1 MHSQKIDYNRIS
13 VSAIPPDRNP
23 PDSIQEGRQARKA
36 RIMKNSILAQL
47 NAIDSNKAS
56 KNTPVNTF
64 ETYLAKVTDTKQKEA
79 LQNARKEALVKKAE
93 KAKAST
99 KEETKTAPATKAI
112 EFYIPTN
119 ERRGLYLFAYTHAV
133 MQFVKALPAGQQ
145 ETAARKL
152 HGPTAISYHGNKGNI
167 RIAAGKVSYNE
178 NALSCDPKK
187 GTDDKRHGA
196 FTFVG
201 AFFSLITTG
210 KLPAQKPE
218 GFSWKALA
226 TKKASA

>member
-1 MHSQKIDYNRIS
+1 
-13 VSAIPPDRNP
+13 
-23 PDSIQEGRQARKA
+23 
-36 RIMKNSILAQL
+36 MKNSILAQL

-64 ETYLAKVTDTKQKEA
+64 ETYLAKVTDSKQKEA
-79 LQNARKEALVKKAE
+79 LIVARKEAQAKKAE
-93 KAKAST
+93 KTKPIA
-99 KEETKTAPATKAI
+99 KEETKAAPATKTV

-119 ERRGLYLFAYTHAV
+119 ERRGLYLFAYTAAV

-152 HGPTAISYHGNKGNI
+152 HGATMIRHHGEKGNI

-178 NALSCDPKK
+178 SYFACDPKK
-187 GTDDKRHGA
+187 CTDDKRHGA

-201 AFFSLITTG
+201 AFFALITTG

-218 GFSWKALA
+218 GFAWKLLA

>member
-1 MHSQKIDYNRIS
+1 
-13 VSAIPPDRNP
+13 
-23 PDSIQEGRQARKA
+23 
-36 RIMKNSILAQL
+36 MKNSILAQL
-47 NAIDSNKAS
+47 NAIDANKAS

-64 ETYLAKVTDTKQKEA
+64 ETYLAKVTDSKQKEA
-79 LQNARKEALVKKAE
+79 LIAARKEAQSKKAE
-93 KAKAST
+93 KTKAST
-99 KEETKTAPATKAI
+99 KAETKAAPAKAI

-119 ERRGLYLFAYTHAV
+119 ERRGLYLFAYTAAV

-152 HGPTAISYHGNKGNI
+152 HGPTAINYHGNKGNI

-178 NALSCDPKK
+178 SALSCDPKK

-201 AFFSLITTG
+201 TFLALITTG
-210 KLPAQKPE
+210 KLPAQKPD
-218 GFSWKALA
+218 GFSWKLLA